1 LAIPERLRSFTASI
15 LSSSARQKVMTGM
28 ELLDADATVA
38 DVHFMLTLYRFKLN
52 VFLQVNH
59 GHPSSKKMCDLNLN
73 F

>member
-1 LAIPERLRSFTASI
+1 MPEMLLGFTASI
-15 LSSSARQKVMTGM
+15 LRSSARQKVMTGM

-59 GHPSSKKMCDLNLN
+59 ACMGIHI
-73 F
+73 